1 VWDNCFECRH
11 YVGPGK
17 SLICAHASDVCLYML
32 TPDSFIHGTLVW
44 GAVARFW
51 TWVTMSVLLFCNRVD
66 IEVMY
71 AVAQCYA
78 SGWKMTS

>member
-1 VWDNCFECRH
+1 
-11 YVGPGK
+11 
-17 SLICAHASDVCLYML
+17 ML

>member
-1 VWDNCFECRH
+1 
-11 YVGPGK
+11 VGQLLRMPALRWPK

-32 TPDSFIHGTLVW
+32 TPDIFIHRTLVW

-51 TWVTMSVLLFCNRVD
+51 TWVTMSVLLVCNRVD

-71 AVAQCYA
+71 NQVA
-78 SGWKMTS
+78 